1 MEPSNKTR
9 FWILGASHLAMV
21 AIGLLLARPHLSG
34 TENSAENKQ
43 GDSNSTTS
51 KAATSSSQ
59 KGISRQGSTFKPSTS
74 WHGGEYARAWKALP
88 HAKLST
94 PDRIRIQRE
103 LLEKW
108 AETDLVGAIDA
119 ALAEAWDNDDGEYYS
134 ASGQLLSALSNAFA
148 KDPGRVWDMI
158 RDRQFGV
165 ATGMLRHEWI
175 RAVGQTDPIFL
186 ASKMSE
192 FSWRDANDVSNALF
206 MDVDPGSESAK
217 ALYAAI
223 AKLPPEAVS
232 AEMLLDAAVR
242 TGVEV
247 DLQGIQQ
254 EVLSLIGKD
263 DRMAKVR
270 ATQWGWELGTQPAG
284 EVEAQVMSLPES
296 LRKEAIW
303 AAFTRSSDENKLG
316 MATLLAEQG
325 AWSQLESGEMVR
337 EIQSA
342 AVNGKAKEVA
352 DWATDLPVRKETTEL
367 FHRSV
372 DRYLRDNM
380 DGAREWLA
388 TLPEGTWRDR
398 AYAEYSQQALN
409 AHNNPEASRWAL
421 DQIGDTTFKHEAESW
436 RSNWEKRTG
445 WQAQ

>member
-9 FWILGASHLAMV
+9 LWILGASHLAMV
-21 AIGLLLARPHLSG
+21 AIGLLLARPHSSD
-34 TENSAENKQ
+34 TEDSAETTQ
-43 GDSNSTTS
+43 GASNNSTTA
-51 KAATSSSQ
+51 AATSSSQ

-108 AETDLVGAIDA
+108 AETDLAGAIDA
-119 ALAEAWDNDDGEYYS
+119 ALAEAWDDDDGAYYS
-134 ASGQLLSALSNAFA
+134 ASGQLLSALSKAFG
-148 KDPGRVWDMI
+148 KDPERSWDMI

-175 RAVGQTDPIFL
+175 RAMGQTTPLFL
-186 ASKMSE
+186 ASKMGE
-192 FSWRDANDVSNALF
+192 FSWRDADDVSNALF
-206 MDVDPGSESAK
+206 MDIAPGSESAK

-223 AKLPPEAVS
+223 AKLPPETVS
-232 AEMLLDAAVR
+232 AEMLLDAAQR

-247 DLQGIQQ
+247 DLQGIEQ
-254 EVLSLIGKD
+254 EVLGLIGKD

-270 ATQWGWELGTQPAG
+270 ATQWGWKLGTQPAG
-284 EVEAQVMSLPES
+284 EVEAQVLALPEA
-296 LRKEAIW
+296 LRKDVTW
-303 AAFTRSSDENKLG
+303 AAFTGSTPETRLG
-316 MATLLAEQG
+316 IATLLVDQM
-325 AWSQLESGEMVR
+325 AWDKLESGEIVSLLQITAR
-337 EIQSA
+337 Q
-342 AVNGKAKEVA
+342 GKAKELA
-352 DWATDLPVRKETTEL
+352 DWATELPVRKETTEL
-367 FHRSV
+367 FHRTV
-372 DRYLRDNM
+372 DPYLRDNM

-421 DQIGDTTFKHEAESW
+421 DQIGDTTFKTEAESW